1 LTMARIREVWAP
13 NLEGEMR
20 NIRDL
25 IESYPYVTMDTEF
38 PGVVARPI
46 GTFKTS
52 SDYHYQTM
60 RCNVD
65 LLKIIQVGITLADE
79 EGNFPEECSTW
90 QFNFKFSVN
99 DDMYAP
105 ESIELLQKSGFDF
118 QRHEEIGILP
128 NDFAELM
135 ITSGMVLVPDTKWI
149 SFHSG
154 YDFGYFV
161 KLLTAESLPTT
172 EDKFF
177 ALLRT
182 WFPTVYDLKFLMRAT
197 KVLKGGLQEVA
208 DDLGVVRIGSSHQA
222 GSDSLLTASTFF
234 KMRELYFNG
243 QLDDAEFSGKL
254 YGLGQTFTVSNGLAD
269 PGRGGATIAEREDR
283 GSSARETHNQTNSA
297 SQTPMGMG
305 PMQSG
310 SMSNA
315 LPTSYGPMGTNGA
328 YLRPSLVGSGR

>member
-1 LTMARIREVWAP
+1 MSRIREVWAP
-13 NLEGEMR
+13 NLEVEMR
-20 NIRDL
+20 NIREVIDN
-25 IESYPYVTMDTEF
+25 YPYIAMDTEF

-79 EGNFPEECSTW
+79 DGNFPQECSTW

-105 ESIELLQKSGFDF
+105 ESIDHLQKSGFDF
-118 QRHEEIGILP
+118 HRHEEFGILP

-135 ITSGMVLVPDTKWI
+135 ITSGMVLAPETRWV

-172 EDKFF
+172 EDQFF
-177 ALLRT
+177 NLLRI
-182 WFPTVYDLKFLMRAT
+182 WFPTVYDLKFLMRST
-197 KVLKGGLQEVA
+197 KVLRGSLQELA
-208 DDLGVVRIGSSHQA
+208 DDLGIQRIGPSNQA

-234 KMRELYFNG
+234 KTRELYFSDKI
-243 QLDDAEFSGKL
+243 DDAEYSGKL

-283 GSSARETHNQTNSA
+283 GSARESHNQTPGPNS
-297 SQTPMGMG
+297 SQNPMVMG

-310 SMSNA
+310 M
-315 LPTSYGPMGTNGA
+315 PTTIPSSVSYGMGANGP
-328 YLRPSLVGSGR
+328 YLRSSLVGGR

>member
-1 LTMARIREVWAP
+1 MHDMSRIRDVWAP
-13 NLEGEMR
+13 NLEIEMR
-20 NIRDL
+20 NIRD
-25 IESYPYVTMDTEF
+25 IIDKYPYIAMDTEF

-65 LLKIIQVGITLADE
+65 LLKIIQVGITFADE
-79 EGNFPEECSTW
+79 DGNFPQECSTW

-105 ESIELLQKSGFDF
+105 ESIEHLQKSGFDF
-118 QRHEEIGILP
+118 QRHEEIGIHP

-135 ITSGMVLVPDTKWI
+135 ITSGLVLAPENKWI

-172 EDKFF
+172 EDQFF
-177 ALLRT
+177 SLLRI
-182 WFPTVYDLKFLMRAT
+182 WFPTVYDLKFLMRST
-197 KVLKGGLQEVA
+197 KLRGGLQELA
-208 DDLGVVRIGSSHQA
+208 DDLGIQRIGPTNQT

-234 KMRELYFNG
+234 KTRELYFNDHI
-243 QLDDAEFSGKL
+243 DDAEYSGKL
-254 YGLGQTFTVSNGLAD
+254 YGLGQTFTVSNGLTD

-283 GSSARETHNQTNSA
+283 GSAREAHNQTPGPGA
-297 SQTPMGMG
+297 GGQQMGMG
-305 PMQSG
+305 PMQG
-310 SMSNA
+310 GMPTP
-315 LPTSYGPMGTNGA
+315 LPSSVSYGMGTNGP
-328 YLRPSLVGSGR
+328 YMRTGMVGGR